1 MSMQWSLLFLK
12 VNKINIEV
20 SSNFINAEDCKDFI
34 DFINTNQDIFVGPL
48 GRTVLQFGFDDHR
61 KNYTDIVSGI
71 ESINNLSIM
80 YFNKIIKEL
89 KNIYNEDKELYIAS
103 FWLSKGMPGS
113 RVRLHSDQEDGYN
126 SHFKYSTISYFNS
139 VDSGNEIIFPNIG
152 YKYSPVEGDMLS
164 WVSGDKDSIHEVP
177 SVTETRYSMPIWV
190 TDNPKYKLNYEM
202 I

>member
-1 MSMQWSLLFLK
+1 MFLK
-12 VNKINIEV
+12 VNKIKIEV
-20 SSNFINAEDCKDFI
+20 SSNFINTEDCKHFI
-34 DFINTNQDIFVGPL
+34 DFINTNQNMFVGPL

-71 ESINNLSIM
+71 ESINNISII

-89 KNIYNEDKELYIAS
+89 QNIYNEDKELYIAS

-164 WVSGDKDSIHEVP
+164 WISGDKDSIHEVP

>member
-1 MSMQWSLLFLK
+1 MLD
-12 VNKINIEV
+12 I
-20 SSNFINAEDCKDFI
+20 KDI
-34 DFINTNQDIFVGPL
+34 
-48 GRTVLQFGFDDHR
+48 
-61 KNYTDIVSGI
+61 
-71 ESINNLSIM
+71 NLSP
-80 YFNKIIKEL
+80 
-89 KNIYNEDKELYIAS
+89 AGS
-103 FWLSKGMPGS
+103 FEA
-113 RVRLHSDQEDGYN
+113 V
-126 SHFKYSTISYFNS
+126 NS

>member
-1 MSMQWSLLFLK
+1 MSMQLLQLYLK

-20 SSNFINAEDCKDFI
+20 SSDFVSKEDCKNFI
-34 DFINTNQDIFVGPL
+34 DFIDTNQKIFVGPL

-61 KNYTDIVSGI
+61 KNYKDIVSGI
-71 ESINNLSIM
+71 DKINNLSII

-89 KNIYNEDKELYIAS
+89 KKIYNDDKELYIAS

-113 RVRLHSDQEDGYN
+113 RVRLHSDQEDGNN
-126 SHFKYSTISYFNS
+126 SHFKYSTIVYFNS
-139 VDSGNEIIFPNIG
+139 VNSGNEIIFPNIG

-164 WVSGDKDSIHEVP
+164 WISWDKDSIHEVP

>member
-1 MSMQWSLLFLK
+1 MFLK
-12 VNKINIEV
+12 VSKIKIEV
-20 SSNFINAEDCKDFI
+20 SSNFINREDCKSFI
-34 DFINTNQDIFVGPL
+34 DFINTNQNIFVGPL

-61 KNYTDIVSGI
+61 KNYTDTVSGI
-71 ESINNLSIM
+71 ESINNLAII

-164 WVSGDKDSIHEVP
+164 WISGDKDSIHEVP

>member
-1 MSMQWSLLFLK
+1 LFLK
-12 VNKINIEV
+12 VSKIKIEV
-20 SSNFINAEDCKDFI
+20 SSNFINREDCKSFI
-34 DFINTNQDIFVGPL
+34 DFINTNQNIFVGPL

-61 KNYTDIVSGI
+61 KNYTDTVSGI
-71 ESINNLSIM
+71 ESINNLAII

-164 WVSGDKDSIHEVP
+164 WISGDKDSIHEVP

>member
-1 MSMQWSLLFLK
+1 MFLK
-12 VNKINIEV
+12 VNKIKIEV
-20 SSNFINAEDCKDFI
+20 SSNFINTEDCKYFI
-34 DFINTNQDIFVGPL
+34 DFINTNQNMFVGPL

-71 ESINNLSIM
+71 ESINNISII

-89 KNIYNEDKELYIAS
+89 QNIYNEDKELYIAS

-164 WVSGDKDSIHEVP
+164 WISGDKDSIHEVP

>member
-1 MSMQWSLLFLK
+1 MFLK
-12 VNKINIEV
+12 VSKIKIEI
-20 SSNFINAEDCKDFI
+20 SSNFINTEDCKSFI
-34 DFINTNQDIFVGPL
+34 DFINTNQNIFVGPL

-71 ESINNLSIM
+71 ESINNLAII

-164 WVSGDKDSIHEVP
+164 WISGDKDSIHEVP
-177 SVTETRYSMPIWV
+177 SVKETRYSMPIWV